1 MCLQLHGGSQSQHSS
16 GRAHQKGVPNGHTNL
31 IEGSEG
37 EELILHHPG
46 SSALK
51 GIACVDDGLG
61 WRQLCQDG
69 FERILHRLGLGVD
82 QHLYGKVVRAVA
94 DEAFTCKPNN
104 ETYRY
109 QSICSLCGTAVV
121 SPGTSPSAACVEQLW
136 FPQVPV
142 HLQPV
147 WNSCGFPRY
156 QSICSLCRTAVVS
169 PGTSPSTACVEQ
181 LWFPQVPV
189 RLQPVWNSCGF
200 PRYQSVYSLCRTAVL
215 SPGTSPSTACV
226 EHLCFS

>member
-1 MCLQLHGGSQSQHSS
+1 MCLQLHGGSQNQHSS

-46 SSALK
+46 GSALK
-51 GIACVDDGLG
+51 GIACVDDGLS

-69 FERILHRLGLGVD
+69 FERVLHRLGLGVD

-104 ETYRY
+104 ETYRH
-109 QSICSLCGTAVV
+109 QSIYRLCTTAVL
-121 SPGTSPSAACVEQLW
+121 SPGTSLSADCVQQLC

-142 HLQPV
+142 HLQTV
-147 WNSCGFPRY
+147 YNSCAFPRY
-156 QSICSLCRTAVVS
+156 QSIYRLCT
-169 PGTSPSTACVEQ
+169 
-181 LWFPQVPV
+181 
-189 RLQPVWNSCGF
+189 
-200 PRYQSVYSLCRTAVL
+200 TAVL
-215 SPGTSPSTACV
+215 SPGTSPFADCV
-226 EHLCFS
+226 QQLCFP